1 MTIWQPDLTG
11 RSGPRYRQIVE
22 ALAADIA
29 ATQLRPGDRLPAQ
42 RDLAWRLKVT
52 VGTVSRAYSEAER
65 RGLVSGEVGRGTFV
79 RESTALPLIL
89 SDRDESLPINFS
101 QNLPIPGPEAQRLAE
116 TLHALAGS
124 NDLATL
130 LQYQPH
136 IGRMR
141 DREAAAAWLSLS
153 SVAADPARIAI
164 VSGGQHAISTVLEAI
179 TEPGDVIAT
188 EAMTYPGF
196 KTAAQL
202 RRLKIEPIALDA
214 QGILPDSL
222 EAACR
227 TAPIRCLC
235 FTPNLSNPL
244 GSVIP
249 LDRRLAIVEIARRHD
264 VLLVEDDVYGFLID
278 RPPCFATLAPE
289 RTFLINSLSKSA
301 AAGLRVGYVLSPPAY
316 LDRLTLAIRSSIWMA
331 VPMMAEIASRWI
343 EQGIALNLA
352 EEKRAQARLRL
363 ALARQIFSLPVTPD
377 TPDAAYHVW
386 LTLTD
391 AWRAS
396 EFATEAARRG
406 VAITEG
412 GAFAI
417 DRTPSVNGVRICLSP
432 PRDMATLE
440 RGLRILA
447 GLRSE
452 APDDLLSVV

>member
-1 MTIWQPDLTG
+1 
-11 RSGPRYRQIVE
+11 
-22 ALAADIA
+22 
-29 ATQLRPGDRLPAQ
+29 
-42 RDLAWRLKVT
+42 
-52 VGTVSRAYSEAER
+52 
-65 RGLVSGEVGRGTFV
+65 
-79 RESTALPLIL
+79 
-89 SDRDESLPINFS
+89 
-101 QNLPIPGPEAQRLAE
+101 
-116 TLHALAGS
+116 
-124 NDLATL
+124 
-130 LQYQPH
+130 
-136 IGRMR
+136 
-141 DREAAAAWLSLS
+141 
-153 SVAADPARIAI
+153 
-164 VSGGQHAISTVLEAI
+164 
-179 TEPGDVIAT
+179 
-188 EAMTYPGF
+188 
-196 KTAAQL
+196 
-202 RRLKIEPIALDA
+202 
-214 QGILPDSL
+214 
-222 EAACR
+222 
-227 TAPIRCLC
+227 
-235 FTPNLSNPL
+235 
-244 GSVIP
+244 
-249 LDRRLAIVEIARRHD
+249 
-264 VLLVEDDVYGFLID
+264 
-278 RPPCFATLAPE
+278 LAPE

-406 VAITEG
+406 VAITQG